1 MSFSQGFGSS
11 NPFGGSGSLFGS
23 GSGGNNDDDGGS
35 GRGGSGGGFGG
46 FGGGG
51 SSSGERSGSRRPS
64 ALIITIVIIAAL
76 IGAFIVFAGFYA
88 EIQWYNHLGYSEVF
102 WTERLARIG
111 IFFAAFLIMG
121 FLVWL
126 SLWLAFRNRPQ
137 NLGGQVNDSVARY
150 QKSLDSMRRLVM
162 LGLPALMGIFAG
174 TTAQGAW
181 ETVLL
186 FINQE
191 PFGAA
196 DPQFGLDYG
205 FFVFT
210 MPFLGFLNGFLIS
223 VVLVAGI
230 AGILCHYLYG
240 GIRIEQSGKF
250 VVEKAARWH
259 IAVVGA
265 LFLLLQ
271 GVNWW
276 LDRYATLQDQGGN
289 WAGAMY
295 TDVNAV
301 IPAQTILAVAAVV
314 VALVF
319 ILTAVTARWRFSII
333 GAAMLVVTAV
343 IAGALYPFL
352 VQEYQVQP
360 SERTL
365 EEEFIQHNMEMTRYA
380 YDLDELEQTDYDAE
394 MVAEEGAL
402 AEDSANMENIRLLDP
417 NLVSAAFGQFQ
428 QFRQYYS
435 FPDTL
440 SFDRYDIDGD
450 THDTVIA
457 AREVNVADDASWVNQ
472 HLIYT
477 HGYGLVAANASTV
490 TPEGRPDFTLQGIP
504 THGELASDED
514 YEPRIYFGENSPDY
528 SIVGAPEGAEPTE
541 LDRPASADSDQ
552 DTVYTFSGDGGPSV
566 GNIFN
571 RLVYAIQFQ
580 SPEILLSGDMNEESQ
595 ILYDR
600 QPRERVEKVAPF
612 LEVDQNI
619 YPAIIGDRVK
629 WIVEG
634 YTTSDAFPYSTQQQ
648 LESATTDALT
658 QGGQVLTGNVNY
670 IRNSVKATV
679 DAYDG
684 SVELYAWDPE
694 DPVLQSW
701 ENIFPGT
708 LEPYSEMSAELMD
721 HVRYPEDMFRVQR
734 ALLGEYHVTEA
745 GTFYE
750 GNDAWSVPD
759 DPTSGEDNSVAQPPY
774 YMTLRMPEQE
784 EESFSL
790 TGTFIPQVAEGAQQR
805 NVLYGFLAA
814 SGDAGTGEDGEKHED
829 YGQLRLLELPR
840 DTAVPGPGQT
850 QANFDSNAQVSQQ
863 LNLLRQGASEVIN
876 GNMITLPAGD
886 GILYV
891 QPVYVQ
897 STGTDAAYPAL
908 RHVLVAYGEEV
919 GFADTLGEALDQVFG
934 GDSGVEVAEG
944 AGVEGEA
951 VDDDLELPE
960 DEEGALE
967 EDADLGQDP
976 EEDAAAQDEEDAT
989 SEEEDEDQA
998 DAPAAGDGDLDSV
1011 HEDVLEA
1018 WEDSQEAFE
1027 EGDWGAYGEAQD
1039 RLSEAL
1045 AELEALNGE

>member
-23 GSGGNNDDDGGS
+23 GSGRNDDDGGS
-35 GRGGSGGGFGG
+35 GRGGSGGSGGGFGG

-51 SSSGERSGSRRPS
+51 SDSGAERTGPRRPS

-76 IGAFIVFAGFYA
+76 IGAFMIFSGFYA

-111 IFFAAFLIMG
+111 IFVTAFLLMA

-137 NLGGQVNDSVARY
+137 NLDSRVNDSVARY
-150 QKSLDSMRRLVM
+150 QRSLDSMRRLVM
-162 LGLPALMGIFAG
+162 LGLPALMGMFAG

-191 PFGAA
+191 PFGAT
-196 DPQFGLDYG
+196 DPEFGLDYG

-210 MPFLGFLNGFLIS
+210 LPFLGFLNGFLIS
-223 VVLVAGI
+223 AVLVAGI

-259 IAVVGA
+259 IAVTGA
-265 LFLLLQ
+265 VFLLLQ

-301 IPAQTILAVAAVV
+301 IPAQTILAVAAAV
-314 VALVF
+314 VAVVF

-333 GAAMLVVTAV
+333 GAAMLIVTAV
-343 IAGALYPFL
+343 IGGALYPFL

-365 EEEFIQHNMEMTRYA
+365 ETPYIERNMEMTRFA
-380 YDLDELEQTDYDAE
+380 YGLEGLEQTDYDAQ

-402 AEDSANMENIRLLDP
+402 AEDGANTENIRLLDP

-440 SFDRYDIDGD
+440 SFDRYEIDGD
-450 THDTVIA
+450 RHDTVIA
-457 AREVNVADDASWVNQ
+457 AREVNVAQDASWVNQ

-514 YEPRIYFGENSPDY
+514 YEPRIYFGENSPEY
-528 SIVGAPEGAEPTE
+528 SIVGAPEGADPME

-600 QPRERVEKVAPF
+600 HPRERVEKVAPF
-612 LEVDQNI
+612 LEIDQNI
-619 YPAIIGDRVK
+619 YPAIVGDRVK

-694 DPVLQSW
+694 DPILQSW
-701 ENIFPGT
+701 ENVFPGT
-708 LEPYSEMSAELMD
+708 LQPYEEMSAELMD
-721 HVRYPEDMFRVQR
+721 HVRYPEDMFRIQR
-734 ALLGEYHVTEA
+734 ELLGRYHVTDP

-750 GNDAWSVPD
+750 GNDAWSVPS
-759 DPTSGEDNSVAQPPY
+759 DPTSEGENAVAQPPY
-774 YMTLRMPEQE
+774 YMTLQMPEQE
-784 EESFSL
+784 EPSFSL

-814 SGDAGTGEDGEKHED
+814 SGDAGTGEDGVKHED

-850 QANFDSNAQVSQQ
+850 QANFDSNARISQQ

-934 GDSGVEVAEG
+934 GDSGAAVAEG

-960 DEEGALE
+960 GEEGAVE
-967 EDADLGQDP
+967 EEP
-976 EEDAAAQDEEDAT
+976 EQAPEDEEAAAP
-989 SEEEDEDQA
+989 EEDEDDA
-998 DAPAAGDGDLDSV
+998 DAPAAGSGDIDQVRQDILD
-1011 HEDVLEA
+1011 A

-1039 RLSEAL
+1039 RLSEAI
-1045 AELEALNGE
+1045 AELENLTGE

>member
-23 GSGGNNDDDGGS
+23 GPGRNDDDSGS
-35 GRGGSGGGFGG
+35 GREGSGFGG

-51 SSSGERSGSRRPS
+51 NDSGRSERSGPRRPS

-76 IGAFIVFAGFYA
+76 IGAFMVFSGFYA

-102 WTERLARIG
+102 WTERLSRIG
-111 IFFAAFLIMG
+111 IFIVAFLVMA

-137 NLGGQVNDSVARY
+137 NLDSRVNDSVARY
-150 QKSLDSMRRLVM
+150 QRSLDSMRRLVM
-162 LGLPALMGIFAG
+162 LGLPALMGMFAG

-196 DPQFGLDYG
+196 DPEFGLDFAFY
-205 FFVFT
+205 VFT
-210 MPFLGFLNGFLIS
+210 LPFIGFLNGFLIS
-223 VVLVAGI
+223 AVLVAGI

-240 GIRIEQSGKF
+240 GIRIEQNGKF

-259 IAVVGA
+259 IAATGA

-276 LDRYATLQDQGGN
+276 MDRYATLQDQGGN

-301 IPAQTILAVAAVV
+301 IPAQTILAVAAAV
-314 VALVF
+314 VALIF
-319 ILTAVTARWRFSII
+319 IVTAVTARWRFSII
-333 GAAMLVVTAV
+333 GAAMLIVTA
-343 IAGALYPFL
+343 IIGGALYPFL

-365 EEEFIQHNMEMTRYA
+365 ETPYIERNMEMTRFA

-402 AEDSANMENIRLLDP
+402 AEDGANTENIRLLDP

-440 SFDRYDIDGD
+440 SFDRYEIDGERE
-450 THDTVIA
+450 DTVIA
-457 AREVNVADDASWVNQ
+457 AREVNVAQDASWVNQ

-490 TPEGRPDFTLQGIP
+490 TPEGRPDFTLEGIP
-504 THGELASDED
+504 TRGELASDDD

-528 SIVGAPEGAEPTE
+528 SVVGAPEGADPME

-600 QPRERVEKVAPF
+600 HPRERVQKVAPF
-612 LEVDQNI
+612 LELDQNI

-634 YTTSDAFPYSTQQQ
+634 YTTSDAFPYSAQQQ

-658 QGGQVLTGNVNY
+658 QGNQVLTGNVNY

-684 SVELYAWDPE
+684 SVDLYAWDTD
-694 DPVLQSW
+694 DPILQSW

-708 LEPYSEMSAELMD
+708 LQPYEEMSAELMD
-721 HVRYPEDMFRVQR
+721 HVRYPEDMFRIQR
-734 ALLGEYHVTEA
+734 ELLGRYHVTDP

-750 GNDAWSVPD
+750 GNDAWSVPS
-759 DPTSGEDNSVAQPPY
+759 DPTSDGENSVAQPPY
-774 YMTLRMPEQE
+774 YMTLQMPEQE
-784 EESFSL
+784 EPSFSL

-814 SGDAGTGEDGEKHED
+814 SGDAGTGEDGVKDDD

-850 QANFDSNAQVSQQ
+850 QANFDSNAQISQQ

-891 QPVYVQ
+891 QPIYVQ

-934 GDSGVEVAEG
+934 GDSGAAVAEG
-944 AGVEGEA
+944 AGVEGEF
-951 VDDDLELPE
+951 VDDDLAIGEDGEDAPEEPEQTPEEEEAAAPE
-960 DEEGALE
+960 D
-967 EDADLGQDP
+967 
-976 EEDAAAQDEEDAT
+976 DEE
-989 SEEEDEDQA
+989 A
-998 DAPAAGDGDLDSV
+998 DDDPAAGAGDIDEV
-1011 HEDVLEA
+1011 RQEIIDA
-1018 WEDSQEAFE
+1018 WEESQEAFE
-1027 EGDWGAYGEAQD
+1027 EGDWAAYGDAQD
-1039 RLSEAL
+1039 RLSEAI
-1045 AELEALNGE
+1045 AELENLTSE